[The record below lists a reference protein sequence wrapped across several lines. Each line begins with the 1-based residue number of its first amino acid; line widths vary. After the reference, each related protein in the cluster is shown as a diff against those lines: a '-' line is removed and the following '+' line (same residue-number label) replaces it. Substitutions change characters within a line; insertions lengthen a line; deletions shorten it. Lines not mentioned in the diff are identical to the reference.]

1 MSRQTTSSSETVSEL
16 HNYIPF
22 FQPQYNYDTGEM
34 IGAEVLARRVREDGT
49 YEGPSNFVGDFEKS
63 GFIYEMDKH
72 IWKLACMNL
81 SRWKAAGYPIQSL
94 SVNVSRKDLY
104 HADMPDYL
112 RSLLSQYGVEK
123 KSIHLEI
130 TETGFSEDPQQ
141 LNDVLTA
148 LRSEGFVIEMDDFG
162 SGYSSLCALM
172 DLPIDTLK
180 MDSDF
185 LSSSDRSH
193 RRGRIVTSIIQMAHA
208 IDMYVIAEGVENKNQ
223 ADFLKSVGC
232 LRMQGFLFA
241 PPMDAEA
248 FEDLLKEEA
257 KKTKPVN
264 YRTHEQ
270 GVPNSLDFFDIESL
284 STLVFN
290 SYVGGAAIL
299 SRGSNGKVSAIRIN
313 DKFFEIIG
321 LRREDFSGRQYDIAS
336 ILSEEDTANFT
347 NSLDEAVKCGR
358 ETNSLIC
365 VKNIDGKNREFWS
378 YNRVRFLSSKRGCQ
392 FFYLNIEDVTEKV
405 KLNDRNI
412 QLLKAIKEREDIFMH
427 AAEQVN
433 MFFWKYDI
441 AEKVIFPCFRCQMI
455 LGVPARLENYPDSAI
470 EMCIFPEGER
480 YRRIMKKVDA
490 GQDIDEIMLLTSEKL
505 PFRVRY
511 TVERDKDGKPS
522 VAYATAIP
530 VVS

>member
-1 MSRQTTSSSETVSEL
+1 MSRQTTSSSDAVSEL
-16 HNYIPF
+16 QNYIPF

-34 IGAEVLARRVREDGT
+34 IGAEVLARRVRKDGT
-49 YEGPSNFVGDFEKS
+49 LEGPSNFVKDFEQS
-63 GFIYEMDKH
+63 GFIYEMDRH
-72 IWKLACMNL
+72 IWNLACENL
-81 SRWKAAGYPIQSL
+81 SRWKKAGYPIDSL

-112 RSLLSQYGVEK
+112 RSLLSKYGIEK

-130 TETGFSEDPQQ
+130 TETAFSEDPKQ
-141 LNDVLTA
+141 LIDVLTV

-180 MDSDF
+180 MDSEF
-185 LSSSDRSH
+185 LSSSDKSH
-193 RRGRIVTSIIQMAHA
+193 RRGKIVTSIIQMAHA
-208 IDMYVIAEGVENKNQ
+208 IDMSVIAEGVENKSQ

-232 LRMQGFLFA
+232 LRMQGFFFA
-241 PPMDAEA
+241 PPLDAEG
-248 FEDLLKEEA
+248 FGEKLKEEA
-257 KKTKPVN
+257 RKPRGSRVV
-264 YRTHEQ
+264 EV

-321 LRREDFSGRQYDIAS
+321 LGREDFSERQYDIVS
-336 ILSEEDTANFT
+336 VLTEEDAANFIKAM
-347 NSLDEAVKCGR
+347 DDAVKTGR
-358 ETNSLIC
+358 ESNCMTC
-365 VKNIDGKNREFWS
+365 VKNIDGRNREFWS
-378 YNRVRFLSSKRGCQ
+378 YNRIRFLCRKKGCQ
-392 FFYLNIEDVTEKV
+392 LFYMNIEDVTDKV

-412 QLLKAIKEREDIFMH
+412 QLLKAIEEREDIFMH

-441 AEKVIFPCFRCQMI
+441 ADKCIYPCFRCQMV
-455 LGVPARLENYPDSAI
+455 LGLPSRLENYPESAI

-480 YRRIMKKVDA
+480 YRQILKKVNA
-490 GQDIDEIMLLTSEKL
+490 GQNIDEIMLLTSEKL